1 MKFVDFLAEL
11 RVNKAK
17 ELLDDTQV
25 SIQDIALQ
33 VGYAN
38 AITFGRVFKRVTGMT
53 PGDYRKLNHP

>member
-11 RVNKAK
+11 RVRKAK
-17 ELLDDTQV
+17 ELLDNTQD

-33 VGYAN
+33 IGYAN

-53 PGDYRKLNHP
+53 PGDHRKLNHP